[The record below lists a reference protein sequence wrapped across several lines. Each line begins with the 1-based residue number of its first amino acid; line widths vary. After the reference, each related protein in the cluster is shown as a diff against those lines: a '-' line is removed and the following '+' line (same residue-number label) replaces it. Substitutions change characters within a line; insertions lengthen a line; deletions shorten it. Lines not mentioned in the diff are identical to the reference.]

1 MNGTARHGATA
12 ARLTAT
18 AGNAKDGAM
27 TTETPASRPRRLC
40 VFCGSSNRVDAR
52 YRAAATAFG
61 HLIAERGDEL
71 VYGGGRVGLMGL
83 VADAALERGARV
95 IGIIPRFL
103 MDLEVG
109 HGAVSELVVTD
120 SMHERKAE
128 MYERADAFVVL
139 PGGLGTLDETIE
151 VLTWSQLR
159 LSTKPVVLVD
169 VAGYWRPLLAL
180 IDHTIEAGFTRPA
193 NRSLFTVVTSVEAVF
208 EAVDSFASPAGGDV
222 SSKWL

>member
-1 MNGTARHGATA
+1 
-12 ARLTAT
+12 
-18 AGNAKDGAM
+18 M
-27 TTETPASRPRRLC
+27 TIETPAYQPRRLC
-40 VFCGSSNRVDAR
+40 VFCGSSSRVDDR
-52 YRAAATAFG
+52 YRAAATEFG

-95 IGIIPRFL
+95 TGIIPRFL

-120 SMHERKAE
+120 SMHARKAA

-139 PGGLGTLDETIE
+139 PGGLGTLDETLE

-169 VAGYWRPLLAL
+169 VAGFWQPLLAL

-193 NRSLFTVVTSVEAVF
+193 NRSLFTVVTSVDAVF
-208 EAVDSFASPAGGDV
+208 DAVDAFAAPAGGDV

>member
-1 MNGTARHGATA
+1 
-12 ARLTAT
+12 
-18 AGNAKDGAM
+18 M
-27 TTETPASRPRRLC
+27 TTHPRAPAPRRLC

-61 HLIAERGDEL
+61 HLIGERGDEL

-95 IGIIPRFL
+95 TGIIPRFL

-120 SMHERKAE
+120 SMHERKAA
-128 MYERADAFVVL
+128 MYDRADAFVVL
-139 PGGLGTLDETIE
+139 PGGLGTLDETLE

-159 LSTKPVVLVD
+159 LSTKPVILVD
-169 VAGYWRPLLAL
+169 VEGYWQPLLAL
-180 IDHTIEAGFTRPA
+180 IEHTIEAGFTRPA
-193 NRSLFTVVTSVEAVF
+193 NRELYRVVGGVDEVFAAIDAFPAPAEA
-208 EAVDSFASPAGGDV
+208 DV